1 MHVVEPWFFDSST
14 NLTDFISLQPTTV
27 QKILR
32 VVPNGAEKTLTAAYL
47 YNCSGSLR
55 QYAKYNERHLAP
67 LKVAC
72 KPFLYLY
79 VVLKCSRTSIY
90 RRPRDWQNMFAVT
103 TFR

>member
-72 KPFLYLY
+72 KPFFI
-79 VVLKCSRTSIY
+79 CT
-90 RRPRDWQNMFAVT
+90 WC
-103 TFR
+103 